1 MIETIKVKVSRHIV
15 MHAEGE
21 RCSEKFETLL
31 NFRQKMWEQT
41 PTEFA
46 FFCKAWMETQE
57 CRVKLKANEES
68 SWLKRMAMNLLLSVA
83 VRSGGE

>member
-1 MIETIKVKVSRHIV
+1 MNETIKVNVSKYIV

-21 RCSEKFETLL
+21 QCSAKFETLL
-31 NFRQKMWEQT
+31 NFRQSMWEQT

-46 FFCKAWMETQE
+46 FFCKDWMKTQGCKVE
-57 CRVKLKANEES
+57 LSVNEDIG
-68 SWLKRMAMNLLLSVA
+68 WLERAVMRLLLSVA

>member
-1 MIETIKVKVSRHIV
+1 MIETIKVKVSKYIV

-21 RCSEKFETLL
+21 RCSEQFETLL

-46 FFCKAWMETQE
+46 FFCKDWMKTQGCKVE
-57 CRVKLKANEES
+57 LSVNEDIG
-68 SWLKRMAMNLLLSVA
+68 WLKRAVMRLLLSVA
-83 VRSGGE
+83 VRMGGE